1 MQNGD
6 FVELDFTGKANGR
19 VFDTTSAEEAKKNGV
34 FNEKNSYGPVLVV
47 VGKGMLVPGLD
58 EEVLKTGEGDSKT
71 VSVPAEKA
79 FGERKADFVR
89 LIPLSKFKGQDVAP
103 SVGMSLEVD
112 GMPARVVGVDGGR
125 VRLDFNHPL
134 AGQALEY
141 SFKIVK
147 VYSNPAG
154 KVTAVVS
161 NLFKGVSGV
170 SGELTGDKAFFVIP
184 SKVRKDAVFL
194 QQKFK
199 AIEFLLGF
207 VPEVKKVVFQEEY
220 AVEQPA

>member
-1 MQNGD
+1 
-6 FVELDFTGKANGR
+6 
-19 VFDTTSAEEAKKNGV
+19 
-34 FNEKNSYGPVLVV
+34 V

-220 AVEQPA
+220 AVEQPPEQQ